1 MSVPVWKRSDNK
13 LQAIVDVNKMCAYAM
28 QMCENE
34 KVIPKK
40 CRWYLCTEIMKTCIH
55 LVSSVRQINKIRID
69 KDIETAEMRMK
80 YHTKAM
86 LELEALWSE
95 MTIAKEMYNVPNEKI
110 DHWSQLALKAD
121 DSLSAWR
128 NSDRKRV
135 KELKETDSTSKKD
148 DNIPN

>member
-1 MSVPVWKRSDNK
+1 MSVPVWKRSENK
-13 LQAIVDVNKMCAYAM
+13 LQAIVDVTKMCAYAM

-55 LVSSVRQINKIRID
+55 LTTYVRQINKLRID
-69 KDIETAEMRMK
+69 KDIESAELRMK

-110 DHWSQLALKAD
+110 DFWSQLALKAD

-135 KELKETDSTSKKD
+135 KELKNEKTTSNSDRPLK
-148 DNIPN
+148 